1 MESMYFPDMLY
12 VMDFSL
18 THRILLLRMTEIVG
32 ITHQNTDLLFESTFY
47 VELPVN
53 LYGAT
58 LSLGIDEDV
67 AYVRSRCDEEIS
79 VWIEPREVFVLTAF
93 DRKYYIGAGR
103 LQVLHNTYLGG
114 ETSIGAKRTS

>member
-1 MESMYFPDMLY
+1 MYFPDMLY